1 MNTVQSLVNVT
12 PVVTEMTVIPVAGRD
27 SMLLNLS
34 GAHGA
39 YFTRNIL
46 ILKDSNGN
54 TGVGEVPGGE
64 GIRKTLE
71 DANPLVVGSSIGN
84 YNNILNTVRKEFAGR
99 DAGGRGLQTFDLRI
113 TIHAV
118 TAIEAALLDLL
129 GKHLNVPVA
138 ALLGEGQQRDK
149 VKTLGYLFYI
159 GDRNKTDLPYYSNL
173 DAEEEW
179 YRIRH
184 EEALTPE
191 AVVRLAEASHKKYG
205 FNDFKL
211 KGGVLEGKEEI
222 KAIKALK
229 ERFPEARI
237 TLDPNGAWS
246 LKEAVE
252 LCKDMHGILAYA
264 EDPCG
269 AENGYSGREIMAEF
283 RRQTGLPTAT
293 NMISTDWRQMGHTVS
308 LQSVDIPLAD
318 PHFWTMAGSV
328 RVAQICN
335 EWGLTWGSHSNNH
348 FDISL
353 AMFTH
358 VAAAAP
364 GEITPIDTHWIWQEG
379 TERLTKEPFQIV
391 DGDLTIPDKPGL
403 GIDIDMEQIMK
414 AHELYNNMGLGSR
427 DDSVGMQFLIPS
439 WKFDNKRPC
448 LVR

>member
-1 MNTVQSLVNVT
+1 MNKVQTQVNVT
-12 PVVTEMTVIPVAGRD
+12 PVVTEMSVYSVAGRD

-39 YFTRNIL
+39 YFTRNIV

-54 TGVGEVPGGE
+54 VGVGEVPGGE

-71 DANPLVVGSSIGN
+71 DSKPLVLGSSIGN
-84 YNNILNTVRKEFAGR
+84 YNNILNNVRKTFAGR
-99 DAGGRGLQTFDLRI
+99 DASGRGLQTFDLRI

-159 GDRNKTDLPYYSNL
+159 GDRNKTDLPYYSNQ
-173 DAEEEW
+173 DSDVDW

-191 AVVRLAEASHKKYG
+191 AIVRLAEESQALYG
-205 FNDFKL
+205 FKDFKL
-211 KGGVLEGKEEI
+211 KGGVLEGKEEM

-229 ERFPEARI
+229 ERFPDARI

-293 NMISTDWRQMGHTVS
+293 NMISTDWRQMGHTIS

-318 PHFWTMAGSV
+318 PHFWTMQGSV
-328 RVAQICN
+328 RVAQMCN

-364 GEITPIDTHWIWQEG
+364 GEITAIDTHWIWQEG

-391 DGDLTIPDKPGL
+391 DGDITVPNKPGL
-403 GIDIDMEQIMK
+403 GVEVDMDQIMK
-414 AHELYNNMGLGSR
+414 AHEMYNNMGLGSR
-427 DDSVGMQFLIPS
+427 DDAVGMQFLIPD

-448 LVR
+448 LIR